1 MPGGLLCPSLCAQL
15 QHGKWNNPIVIPPP
29 RLHIPAELGARVLRI
44 VAGCRHAATNRSRAV
59 REAPS
64 ISPPPAPSHDS
75 FVEETRSGEFSE
87 YLQGTMDQ
95 SWPVRVIVGENDIR
109 KVTPCGRT
117 HNVEEFITKLK
128 NQLNLQFDFM
138 FHYEDPDFNNAFCN
152 LTDISELPNRATLKI
167 IALESVFLTLSSA
180 STMSSGTLS
189 SASSSDTEIVP
200 RSELTLREQWPS
212 TFEVPSFSVDI
223 EYRLRQGNQIY
234 MRDGKLMSVSRDMKH
249 DILQKLAEE
258 MYKYSAYP
266 QDEHFTE
273 VAKALISKHPCLA
286 EPG

>member
-1 MPGGLLCPSLCAQL
+1 MIAKGAFADLPFCSDLNTSTLLKEQLTKSYIQGRLAQQTLECRWRRKMRTQNSPSSIEDMV
-15 QHGKWNNPIVIPPP
+15 HW
-29 RLHIPAELGARVLRI
+29 
-44 VAGCRHAATNRSRAV
+44 SRAV
-59 REAPS
+59 REVPS

-75 FVEETRSGEFSE
+75 FVEKTVR
-87 YLQGTMDQ
+87 TMDQ

-109 KVTPCGRT
+109 KVTLYERP
-117 HNVEEFITKLK
+117 HNVEELITKLK

-138 FHYEDPDFNNAFCN
+138 LHYEDPDFNNAFCN

-180 STMSSGTLS
+180 STMSSSTLS
-189 SASSSDTEIVP
+189 SASSSDTEILP

-266 QDEHFTE
+266 QD
-273 VAKALISKHPCLA
+273 
-286 EPG
+286 